1 MIGTDD
7 PRLTAYAV
15 DEVDAETAAAVE
27 RALRDHVSIAAAV
40 GETRDAARLVTALFA
55 SEETLALR
63 EDQRRAIAEAAAR
76 VDQPYG
82 RRGLAIGGGLAAA
95 ATVVLAVLLT
105 RGPETVAPPAPLAPS
120 VATPTPDVP
129 AVVPTPGRPEERI
142 VLAPVPTRRPPSR
155 SPQPTTEPATE
166 SVTELSP
173 EPATAAAPGT
183 VIVRGKV
190 TDESGAFIPG
200 AVVTARSL
208 GTGGVSAVTTGAD
221 GTFELKG
228 VPPGP
233 LEVRTDLQGFA
244 TAVDTVSGQD
254 GAVVALNQ
262 TLRIAGMVEAI
273 EVAAE
278 SPVVAT
284 SSTARSRSIRDES
297 VENLPKGR
305 DLTTLATQAPGGTVR
320 IRSGE
325 QHGGTESYGYRA
337 ENAFTETRQ
346 HPLSTFSL
354 DVDTASYSNVRR
366 FLEGRSLPPADA
378 VRIEELVNYFP
389 YDYAQPKGPDRF
401 AADLEVAPAPWKPE
415 HRLLR
420 IGLKTADLDLANR
433 PAANFVF
440 LVDVSGSMNQP
451 NKLPLVQQS
460 LRLLVDQLAPRDRVA
475 LVVYA
480 GSAGLV
486 LPSTAGDEQG
496 TIVSAID
503 RLRAGGSTNGGQGIE
518 LAYAEA
524 ARNFVKGGVNRVVLA
539 TDGDFNVGVTSE
551 GGLVRLVEE
560 KAKGGVFLSV
570 LGYGMGNLK
579 DSTMEALADKGN
591 GNYAYIDSLREARKA
606 LVEQMA
612 GTLVTVA
619 KDAKIQVEFNPA
631 LVRAYRLLGYE
642 NRLLRPED
650 FKDDTKDA
658 GEVGAGHTVTALYEI
673 VPAAVAG
680 SGRPVD
686 PLRYVAPGQLTDAA
700 RSGELLRLKL
710 RYKEPEGRKSRQQQW
725 TLVDRGQSLSAASDD
740 FRFAAAVAGF
750 GMLLRDATDKGAAT
764 YASVLE
770 LAESSR
776 GDDGRGYRDEFIG
789 LVKKARSLAVG
800 ASEQPDDR
808 P

>member
-40 GETRDAARLVTALFA
+40 DETRAAALLVAELFS
-55 SEETLALR
+55 SEAAPELR
-63 EDQRRAIAEAAAR
+63 DDQRRAIAEAAAVADR
-76 VDQPYG
+76 PSR

-95 ATVVLAVLLT
+95 ATVVLAVLLM
-105 RGPETVAPPAPLAPS
+105 RGSTPAVPPVPVAPS
-120 VATPTPDVP
+120 VATPPPVVAT
-129 AVVPTPGRPEERI
+129 VVPVPGRAE
-142 VLAPVPTRRPPSR
+142 
-155 SPQPTTEPATE
+155 E
-166 SVTELSP
+166 SVVVPPAHPHRLP
-173 EPATAAAPGT
+173 EAVAAPEATVVPPPASYSTATVHGT
-183 VIVRGKV
+183 VQDP
-190 TDESGAFIPG
+190 TGARIPG
-200 AVVTARSL
+200 ATITVRMPS
-208 GTGGVSAVTTGAD
+208 GAVQAATSD
-221 GTFELKG
+221 VNGTFLLDP

-233 LEVRTDLQGFA
+233 LELRAELPGFTSYRREVVA
-244 TAVDTVSGQD
+244 APGAVVPWDVTMEVASVQEVVTVSG
-254 GAVVALNQ
+254 
-262 TLRIAGMVEAI
+262 
-273 EVAAE
+273 E
-278 SPVVAT
+278 SPVVVT
-284 SSTARSRSIRDES
+284 SSTAPSTSIRDEFID
-297 VENLPKGR
+297 NLRQSR
-305 DLTTLATQAPGGTVR
+305 DFTTLATQAPGGTVR
-320 IRSGE
+320 IVSGGG
-325 QHGGTESYGYRA
+325 QQAGTESYAYRA
-337 ENAFTETRQ
+337 DNALTETLL

-366 FLEGRSLPPADA
+366 FLNGAARPPVDA

-389 YDYAQPKGPDRF
+389 YDYAPPKGGDRF

-420 IGLKTADLDLANR
+420 IGLKTADLDLASR

-440 LVDVSGSMNQP
+440 LVDVSGSMDEP
-451 NKLPLVQQS
+451 SKLPLVQQS
-460 LRLLVDQLAPRDRVA
+460 LRLLVEQLTARDRVA

-486 LPSTAGDEQG
+486 LPSTAGDQQA
-496 TIVSAID
+496 AIAAALD

-524 ARNFVKGGVNRVVLA
+524 ARHFVKGGVNRVVLA

-560 KAKGGVFLSV
+560 KAKAGVFLSV

-579 DSTMEALADKGN
+579 DSTMESLADKGN
-591 GNYAYIDSLREARKA
+591 GNYAYIDSLREAKKA

-619 KDAKIQVEFNPA
+619 KDAKVQVEFNPA
-631 LVRAYRLLGYE
+631 RVRSYRLLGYE

-650 FKDDTKDA
+650 FKDDAKDA
-658 GEVGAGHTVTALYEI
+658 GEVGAGHTVTVLYEI
-673 VPAAVAG
+673 VPADG
-680 SGRPVD
+680 TSSRPKVD

-700 RSGELLRLKL
+700 RSDELLRLKI

-725 TLVDRGQSLSAASDD
+725 TLVDRGQGLSAASGD
-740 FRFAAAVAGF
+740 FRFAAAVASF
-750 GMLLRDATDKGAAT
+750 GMLLRDSADKGAST
-764 YASVLE
+764 YESVLD
-770 LAESSR
+770 LATGGR
-776 GDDGRGYRDEFIG
+776 GDDAAGDRAEFIG
-789 LVKKARSLAVG
+789 LVKKAQALAAE

>member
-27 RALRDHVSIAAAV
+27 RALRDHVPVAAAV
-40 GETRDAARLVTALFA
+40 EETREAARLVQALFA
-55 SEETLALR
+55 AEETPALR
-63 EDQRRAIAEAAAR
+63 DEQRRAIAEAAAR
-76 VDQPYG
+76 ADRPF
-82 RRGLAIGGGLAAA
+82 RARGLAIGGGLAAA
-95 ATVVLAVLLT
+95 ATVVLAMLLT
-105 RGPETVAPPAPLAPS
+105 RGREPVAPPVPIAPS
-120 VATPTPDVP
+120 VATPSAATPPSAAEAIVP
-129 AVVPTPGRPEERI
+129 VPGRQEESI
-142 VLAPVPTRRPPSR
+142 VLAPVPEHRPPAS
-155 SPQPTTEPATE
+155 ST
-166 SVTELSP
+166 VT
-173 EPATAAAPGT
+173 
-183 VIVRGKV
+183 VRGKV

-200 AVVTARSL
+200 AAVTVRSL
-208 GTGGVSAVTTGAD
+208 QSGAQATATAGAD

-233 LEVRTDLQGFA
+233 LEVRADLRGFA
-244 TAVDTVSGQD
+244 TSVDTVSGQR
-254 GAVVALNQ
+254 GGVVALNP
-262 TLRIAGMVEAI
+262 TLRVEGRMETIMVMGATPEVHGTYGALAG
-273 EVAAE
+273 
-278 SPVVAT
+278 T
-284 SSTARSRSIRDES
+284 
-297 VENLPKGR
+297 
-305 DLTTLATQAPGGTVR
+305 TVR
-320 IRSGE
+320 DD
-325 QHGGTESYGYRA
+325 QPGTESYGYRA
-337 ENAFTETRQ
+337 DNAFAETRQ

-366 FLEGRSLPPADA
+366 FLEGRTLPPADA

-389 YDYAQPKGPDRF
+389 YDYAPPKGRDRF
-401 AADLEVAPAPWKPE
+401 AADLEVGPAPWKPE

-433 PAANFVF
+433 PPANFVF
-440 LVDVSGSMNQP
+440 LVDVSGSMDQP

-460 LRLLVDQLAPRDRVA
+460 LRLLVEQLTPRDRVA

-486 LPSTAGDEQG
+486 LPSTAGDQQG
-496 TIVSAID
+496 AIASAID

-524 ARNFVKGGVNRVVLA
+524 ARHFVKGGVNRVVLA
-539 TDGDFNVGVTSE
+539 TDGDFNVGVTDL

-560 KAKGGVFLSV
+560 KARGGVFLSV

-591 GNYAYIDSLREARKA
+591 GNYAYIDSLREAKKA

-612 GTLVTVA
+612 ATLVTVA
-619 KDAKIQVEFNPA
+619 KDAKVQVEFNPA

-673 VPAAVAG
+673 VPTSRAW
-680 SGRPVD
+680 SGPQVD

-700 RSGELLRLKL
+700 RSDELLRLKL

-725 TLVDRGQSLSAASDD
+725 TLVDRGQGLSAASED
-740 FRFAAAVAGF
+740 FRFAAAVAAF
-750 GMLLRDATDKGAAT
+750 GMLLRDSTDRGAAT
-764 YASVLE
+764 YASVLD
-770 LAESSR
+770 LAESGR
-776 GDDGRGYRDEFIG
+776 GDDAGGYRDEFIG
-789 LVKKARSLAVG
+789 LVRKARALAA
-800 ASEQPDDR
+800 ASSEEPDDR

>member
-40 GETRDAARLVTALFA
+40 DETRDAARLVAALFGP
-55 SEETLALR
+55 EQTLALR
-63 EDQRRAIAEAAAR
+63 EDQRRAIAEAAGRADR
-76 VDQPYG
+76 PSR
-82 RRGLAIGGGLAAA
+82 RRGLVIGGGLAAA
-95 ATVVLAVLLT
+95 ATVVLAVLLV
-105 RGPETVAPPAPLAPS
+105 RGRETVAPPPPAPS
-120 VATPTPDVP
+120 VATPTPVAP
-129 AVVPTPGRPEERI
+129 VVVPVPGPQEESI
-142 VLAPVPTRRPPSR
+142 VLAPGRPRRSASR
-155 SPQPTTEPATE
+155 PPQPTTEPATAP
-166 SVTELSP
+166 SP
-173 EPATAAAPGT
+173 EPATGAAHGT
-183 VIVRGKV
+183 VTVRGKV

-208 GTGGVSAVTTGAD
+208 GSGSVSAVTTGAD
-221 GTFELKG
+221 GTFELKD

-244 TAVDTVSGQD
+244 TAVETVSGQD
-254 GAVVALNQ
+254 RAVVALNP
-262 TLRIAGMVEAI
+262 TLRIAGQMEAI
-273 EVAAE
+273 EVTGE
-278 SPVVAT
+278 SPVVETMSA
-284 SSTARSRSIRDES
+284 ARSTS
-297 VENLPKGR
+297 VRPF
-305 DLTTLATQAPGGTVR
+305 LARRRPGMVR
-320 IRSGE
+320 IDSAPDARP
-325 QHGGTESYGYRA
+325 GTESYGYRA
-337 ENAFTETRQ
+337 DNAFTETRQ

-366 FLEGRSLPPADA
+366 FLEGRTLPPADA

-389 YDYAQPKGPDRF
+389 YDYAPPEGRERF

-440 LVDVSGSMNQP
+440 LVDVSGSMDQP

-460 LRLLVDQLAPRDRVA
+460 LRLLVEQLTPRDRVA

-486 LPSTAGDEQG
+486 LPSTPGDQQAA
-496 TIVSAID
+496 IASAID
-503 RLRAGGSTNGGQGIE
+503 RLQAGGSTNGGQGIE

-524 ARNFVKGGVNRVVLA
+524 ARHFVKGGVNRVVLA

-591 GNYAYIDSLREARKA
+591 GNYAYIDSLREAKKA

-619 KDAKIQVEFNPA
+619 KDAKVQVEFNP
-631 LVRAYRLLGYE
+631 VHVQAYRLLGYE

-650 FKDDTKDA
+650 FKDDAKDA

-673 VPAAVAG
+673 VPA
-680 SGRPVD
+680 GRARGGPQVD
-686 PLRYVAPGQLTDAA
+686 PLRYVAPGTLTDAA
-700 RSGELLRLKL
+700 RSDELLRLKI

-725 TLVDRGQSLSAASDD
+725 TLVDRGQGLSAASDD
-740 FRFAAAVAGF
+740 FRFAAAVAAF
-750 GMLLRDATDKGAAT
+750 GMLLRDSSDKGAAT
-764 YASVLE
+764 FASVRE
-770 LAESSR
+770 LAEAGL
-776 GDDGRGYRDEFIG
+776 GDDAAGYRQEFIG
-789 LVKKARSLAVG
+789 LVEKAQSLATKRVTPDE
-800 ASEQPDDR
+800 SEQPDDR

>member
-1 MIGTDD
+1 MIGSDD

-15 DEVDAETAAAVE
+15 DEVDAETTAAVE

-40 GETRDAARLVTALFA
+40 GETREAARLVQALFA
-55 SEETLALR
+55 AEATPSLR
-63 EDQRRAIAEAAAR
+63 DDQRSAIAEAAAR
-76 VDQPYG
+76 ADRPSR
-82 RRGLAIGGGLAAA
+82 RRGLVIGGGLAAA
-95 ATVVLAVLLT
+95 ATVVLAVLLM
-105 RGPETVAPPAPLAPS
+105 RGRALVPASVTPSLATPPPADATIVPVPGREEESVVVPPVRPHRPVPAPEAAPAPETATVPRPAPYS
-120 VATPTPDVP
+120 TATVQGTVQDPTGARIPGATIEVLTPAGAVLSTRSDVNG
-129 AVVPTPGRPEERI
+129 AF
-142 VLAPVPTRRPPSR
+142 LLNPVPT
-155 SPQPTTEPATE
+155 
-166 SVTELSP
+166 
-173 EPATAAAPGT
+173 
-183 VIVRGKV
+183 
-190 TDESGAFIPG
+190 
-200 AVVTARSL
+200 
-208 GTGGVSAVTTGAD
+208 
-221 GTFELKG
+221 
-228 VPPGP
+228 GP
-233 LEVRTDLQGFA
+233 LEVRANLSGFSTTREQMIVA
-244 TAVDTVSGQD
+244 D
-254 GAVVALNQ
+254 GAIVSWNP
-262 TLRIAGMVEAI
+262 TLRVATLAE
-273 EVAAE
+273 EVTVTGE
-278 SPVVAT
+278 SPVVET
-284 SSTARSRSIRDES
+284 SSTARSTSIRDEFIDS
-297 VENLPKGR
+297 LPKGR
-305 DLTTLATQAPGGTVR
+305 DFVTSATQAPGRTIDILSAGDQ
-320 IRSGE
+320 E
-325 QHGGTESYGYRA
+325 AGTESYGYRA
-337 ENAFTETRQ
+337 DNAFAETRQ

-366 FLEGRSLPPADA
+366 FLESGQRPPADA

-389 YDYAQPKGPDRF
+389 YDYAPPKGRDRF

-440 LVDVSGSMNQP
+440 LVDVSGSMDQP

-460 LRLLVDQLAPRDRVA
+460 LRLLVEQLTPRDRVA
-475 LVVYA
+475 MVVYA

-486 LPSTAGDEQG
+486 LPSTPGDQQG
-496 TIVSAID
+496 AIASAID

-524 ARNFVKGGVNRVVLA
+524 ARHFVKGGVNRVVLA

-560 KAKGGVFLSV
+560 KARGGVFLSV

-619 KDAKIQVEFNPA
+619 KDAKVQVEFNPA

-650 FKDDTKDA
+650 FKDDAKDA

-673 VPAAVAG
+673 VPAGEAG
-680 SGRPVD
+680 SGRQVD

-700 RSGELLRLKL
+700 RSGELLRLKV

-725 TLVDRGQSLSAASDD
+725 TLVDRGQGLSAASED

-750 GMLLRDATDKGAAT
+750 GMLLRDSSDKGAAT

-770 LAESSR
+770 LASSGR
-776 GDDGRGYRDEFIG
+776 GDDAGGYRAELID
-789 LVKKARSLAVG
+789 LVKKARTLTPG
-800 ASEQPDDR
+800 ASEEPDDR